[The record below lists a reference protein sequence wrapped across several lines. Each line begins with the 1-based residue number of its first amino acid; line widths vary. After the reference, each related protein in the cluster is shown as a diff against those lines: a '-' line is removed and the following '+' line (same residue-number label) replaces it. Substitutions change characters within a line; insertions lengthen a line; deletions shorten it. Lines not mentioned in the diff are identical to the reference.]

1 MSLSRCAVGLLSVV
15 IATLAYGE
23 ELATGPAA
31 GAVPELKVFDT
42 TGPNTGSE
50 VDYAADRKGKPT
62 VYVFIAADKWDR
74 PVARFLKVLDTE
86 IAKDS
91 DDAYLVAVWLTDDV
105 EKTKTYLPKAQ
116 QSITLGRTALTCF
129 TGDKSG
135 PKDWNIHPDAHL
147 TAVVSNDGKVVQ
159 NFGYR
164 SVNETDV
171 PAVREALQK
180 ALKK

>member
-1 MSLSRCAVGLLSVV
+1 MFLRVLAIGLSVV
-15 IATLAYGE
+15 FASTTFGQE
-23 ELATGPAA
+23 VVTGPATGP
-31 GAVPELKVFDT
+31 VPALKVFDT

-50 VDYAADRKGKPT
+50 VDYTADRKGKPT
-62 VYVFIAADKWDR
+62 IYIFISADKWDR
-74 PVARFLKVLDTE
+74 PVARFLKELDAGV
-86 IAKDS
+86 AKDS

-105 EKTKTYLPKAQ
+105 EKSKAYLPRAQ
-116 QSITLGRTALTCF
+116 QSLNLQRTALTCF

-135 PKDWNIHPDAHL
+135 PQDWNIHVDAHL
-147 TAVVSNDGKVVQ
+147 SAVVAHDGKVVKT
-159 NFGYR
+159 FGFR